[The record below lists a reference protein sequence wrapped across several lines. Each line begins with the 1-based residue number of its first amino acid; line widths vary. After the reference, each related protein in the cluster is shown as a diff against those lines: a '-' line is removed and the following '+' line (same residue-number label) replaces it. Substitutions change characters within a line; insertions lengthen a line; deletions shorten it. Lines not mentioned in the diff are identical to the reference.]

1 MHFYVGGISYYSP
14 KYGFVA
20 SNVVS
25 FEIIIA
31 NGRVTTASAT
41 EHSDLW
47 RALKGG
53 SSNFGI
59 VTKIT
64 LPTFPSRKIW
74 AGFLLSFGFE
84 AARTLKAFHQWTDR
98 NLQPGTDYDEDIAT
112 PFTCFAY
119 TEAHKAHA
127 VGTYL
132 CHTNPPE
139 GEKSWPGPLKASPF
153 YSLWRFWSTCKLQT
167 LSSAMKTINAYNPSG
182 LRQVFST
189 VTVKNDLETLQAAHA
204 IHMEAVE
211 RVREARNVQD
221 LKWNLV
227 MQSVLPQW
235 STRGESGP
243 MGFSESDTDPLVLMM
258 FSTNWAKS
266 EDDELVRSETRRA
279 IEKIES
285 MAKSKGTEHPYRY
298 LNYCADWQKPFQGYG
313 AENVKF
319 LQETSKKYDAD
330 GLFQK
335 ACAGGFE
342 LFEAKEE

>member
-1 MHFYVGGISYYSP
+1 MSYYSP

-20 SNVVS
+20 SNIVS
-25 FEIIIA
+25 FEIILA
-31 NGRVTTASAT
+31 NGQATTASAT
-41 EHSDLW
+41 ENPDLW

-84 AARTLKAFHQWTDR
+84 AARSLRAFHEWTGR
-98 NLQPGTDYDEDIAT
+98 NLLPGTDYDEDIAT

-132 CHTNPPE
+132 CQTNPPE

-189 VTVKNDLETLQAAHA
+189 VKVKNDLETLQAAHA

-211 RVREARNVQD
+211 KIREARSFQG

-235 STRGESGP
+235 STRGELGP
-243 MGFSESDTDPLVLMM
+243 MGFSESDTEPLVLMM
-258 FSTNWAKS
+258 FSSNWAKS
-266 EDDELVRSETRRA
+266 EDDELVRSASIPLSELLR
-279 IEKIES
+279 
-285 MAKSKGTEHPYRY
+285 G
-298 LNYCADWQKPFQGYG
+298 LADTISR
-313 AENVKF
+313 VR
-319 LQETSKKYDAD
+319 S
-330 GLFQK
+330 
-335 ACAGGFE
+335 
-342 LFEAKEE
+342 